1 VRHWQRL
8 ALAGVAVMAAVG
20 AVAIGAT
27 VSLDRMLTDLRF
39 GLTQRPVSGQVLF
52 VDIDSRS
59 LSEIGVWPWPRQVY
73 ADILD
78 ALVAADVADV
88 AFDIDF
94 SSRST
99 EAGDAAFAAAL
110 AAAGG
115 FARLAAFEQVDGVDG
130 KLALNLPIEAFAK
143 YADPVAV
150 NVIAGPDGR
159 VDQVASE
166 TQGIPA
172 LAVALSGRTA
182 DGPTIAIDFGIDIT
196 KVDRISAADI
206 VSGAFDPDRV
216 AGRQVVVGASAIEL
230 RDIFAVPRFG
240 MVPGPLLQIAAVE
253 TLMANRSLTRLSWWP
268 AGVLAGLVALGWAW
282 FGSRL
287 RVPIILA
294 VAVAIATVSQVI
306 AVGLQATTAITMTTS
321 PLLLVLPILAG
332 LDSAARL
339 YEEFRRRR
347 AAEQKLA
354 WLALHDPTTGLAS
367 RRGFIDG
374 PAGALDGAVVVLGL
388 QRLDTVRGALGHA
401 VADEALKQIAMRLDT
416 LELGPLGVVDKDV
429 LAIALPDRMDAA
441 AAEVIAGRIR
451 AALQPAIEVAGHTI
465 HVDAQLAACCA
476 PSADT
481 TTRLRRAE
489 LALMLEAGGGTG
501 AINRYAPEL
510 ESDLDR
516 RRRLDAALRRALDAG
531 ELTLAFQPQA
541 RLGSGEIIGAEA
553 LLRWHDPEFGIVS
566 PAEFVPLAEETGLI
580 VPIGRFVMME
590 ACRIAATW
598 QGAGRIA
605 VNISSL
611 QFRMTDVVELASDA
625 LIASG
630 LDPARLEVE
639 ITESVMIEGD
649 ERLTATLNALHQLGV
664 GIAIDDFGTGY
675 SSLSYLTRLSFD
687 KLKIDQS
694 FVRRMLESPDDAAV
708 VQSIVELAAR
718 LGKRTVAEGIET
730 EAQLNKLVSMGCDVG
745 QGWLIGRP
753 VNADEIAA
761 RIADVSAVSQRFATR
776 TSVAADSA

>member
-1 VRHWQRL
+1 M
-8 ALAGVAVMAAVG
+8 MAAFG

-73 ADILD
+73 AEILD

-115 FARLAAFEQVDGVDG
+115 FARLAAFEQVGGVDG

-159 VDQVASE
+159 VDQVATE

-182 DGPTIAIDFGIDIT
+182 DGPTISIDFGIDIT
-196 KVDRISAADI
+196 KVDRISAADV
-206 VSGAFDPDRV
+206 VSGAFDPARV

-253 TLMANRSLTRLSWWP
+253 TLMANRSLTRLGWWP

-287 RVPIILA
+287 RVPTILA
-294 VAVAIATVSQVI
+294 VAVAMAAVSQVI
-306 AVGLQATTAITMTTS
+306 AVGLQAATAITMTTS
-321 PLLLVLPILAG
+321 PLLLVLPILVG

-354 WLALHDPTTGLAS
+354 WLALHDPATGLAS

-401 VADEALKQIAMRLDT
+401 VADEAMKQIAMRLDT

-429 LAIALPDRMDAA
+429 LAIALPDRMDPATA
-441 AAEVIAGRIR
+441 DVIADRIR

-489 LALMLEAGGGTG
+489 LALMLEAGGRTG

-510 ESDLDR
+510 ERDLDR
-516 RRRLDAALRRALDAG
+516 RRSLDAALRRALDAR
-531 ELTLAFQPQA
+531 ELQVVFQPQA
-541 RLGSGEIIGAEA
+541 RIGNGEITGAEA
-553 LLRWHDPEFGIVS
+553 LLRWHSPEFGAVS

-580 VPIGRFVMME
+580 VAIGQYVMLE
-590 ACRIAATW
+590 ACRMAAGW
-598 QGAGRIA
+598 QWGGRIA
-605 VNISSL
+605 VNVSPV
-611 QFRMTDVVELASDA
+611 QFRMTDVEELVSDA

-630 LDPARLEVE
+630 LDPSRLDIE
-639 ITESVMIEGD
+639 ITES
-649 ERLTATLNALHQLGV
+649 TLVEADTRVPETLAALRRLGV

-675 SSLSYLTRLSFD
+675 SSLNYLTRLSFD

-694 FVRRMLESPDDAAV
+694 FVARMLDSVADEAV
-708 VQSIVELAAR
+708 VRSVIRLAAE
-718 LGKRTVAEGIET
+718 LGKSTVAEGVET
-730 EAQLNKLVSMGCDVG
+730 EEQFRRLAGMGCEVA

-753 VNADEIAA
+753 MTAPELLACVNGSVD
-761 RIADVSAVSQRFATR
+761 ATAGR
-776 TSVAADSA
+776 EQA